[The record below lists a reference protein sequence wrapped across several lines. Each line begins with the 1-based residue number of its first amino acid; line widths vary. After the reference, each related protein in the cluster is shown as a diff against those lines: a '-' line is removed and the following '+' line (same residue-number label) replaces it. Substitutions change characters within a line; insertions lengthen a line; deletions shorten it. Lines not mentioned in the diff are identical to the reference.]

1 MNRNKV
7 DWSGS
12 ACDKM
17 NVRSQCFFLCVLHFL
32 PYANQL
38 EADELL
44 YLPCKTQVQGDEER
58 RCRGSCP
65 LLVRL
70 CPGSFNTKD
79 FTSRKLCHRHAHF
92 VDVKTE
98 AHSSVTSPEVHK
110 QDEVLYHLSSDSTD
124 TPCQRRNAVLN
135 PAGPHSC
142 QMTLW
147 SVSFS
152 ALVFSEKLKWGQC
165 KLLPPK
171 LVIRTK
177 VMYRKSSSPCRAC
190 ESPSCGQLPGP

>member
-1 MNRNKV
+1 MNRNEV
-7 DWSGS
+7 DWSRS

-17 NVRSQCFFLCVLHFL
+17 NVSSQCFFLCVLHFL

-44 YLPCKTQVQGDEER
+44 YLPCKTQVQGDER
-58 RCRGSCP
+58 RCRGSCL

-110 QDEVLYHLSSDSTD
+110 QDEVLYHLLSSDSTD

-142 QMTLW
+142 QMTVERQFLCLG
-147 SVSFS
+147 F
-152 ALVFSEKLKWGQC
+152 LRE
-165 KLLPPK
+165 
-171 LVIRTK
+171 TK
-177 VMYRKSSSPCRAC
+177 VGIVCVD
-190 ESPSCGQLPGP
+190 PSQVGDKDRGNAQKKFISVPGM